1 MKKIFLLLL
10 VLSLLCLYAL
20 LKFHIPEIPQK
31 GQLSAAD
38 CSRFINFSGRFFL
51 LIAAGL
57 FATLVLSPTKGGIE
71 VKRFSSQVWLNGT
84 LSILGTVIVSALIFN
99 PIGTFPWNTNNIT
112 SLNYRFEKPYL
123 YNQLNSVPDMIF
135 LGTSIS
141 LRVPAQKYAQ
151 KFSLTGFNF
160 SVLGATS
167 IDYFTLTNLIVSKS
181 TPDKKPAVIVTEV
194 LSPSLSPLHV
204 GIPYYQQYPINYV
217 EYMPLMPAVE
227 TISTHFDRNFSLSS
241 FFSIIFVEYFTW
253 TKRWTRPFS
262 IFRPD
267 GSTLAGSN
275 TINYKNNLATVS
287 KKLNILLQC
296 DELNSQG
303 KDAISRMVALG
314 KQQHISMV
322 FYRSPI
328 NDDFYKVI
336 KKKPRVYEPCKKK
349 FNQFMQQTQIE
360 NPNVFYVELS
370 HYAPISSGGQAL
382 YKDSHHLNSVGT
394 ERILKVLTPTIQKAI
409 EYSRSR

>member
-1 MKKIFLLLL
+1 MKKNLPLLL

-20 LKFHIPEIPQK
+20 LKFHIPEISQK
-31 GQLSAAD
+31 GQLTVAD
-38 CSRFINFSGRFFL
+38 CDRFINFSERIFL

-71 VKRFSSQVWLNGT
+71 VKRFSSQVWLNGI
-84 LSILGTVIVSALIFN
+84 LSILGTVTISVLIFN

-112 SLNYRFEKPYL
+112 RLNYRFEKPYL
-123 YNQLNSVPDMIF
+123 YNKLNFVPDLIF
-135 LGTSIS
+135 LGTSVS

-167 IDYFTLTNLIVSKS
+167 VDYLTLTNLIVSKS
-181 TPDKKPAVIVTEV
+181 TSDKKPAVIVTEV

-241 FFSIIFVEYFTW
+241 FFSTIFVEYFTW
-253 TKRWTRPFS
+253 TKRWTRPS
-262 IFRPD
+262 STFRPD
-267 GSTLAGSN
+267 GSTSAGSK
-275 TINYKNNLATVS
+275 TINYKNQLATVS
-287 KKLNILLQC
+287 KKLDILLQC

-303 KDAISRMVALG
+303 KDAISKMAALG

-336 KKKPRVYEPCKKK
+336 KKKPSLYEPCKKK
-349 FNQFMQQTQIE
+349 FNQFMQQIQIE
-360 NPNVFYVELS
+360 NPNVFYVDLS

-382 YKDSHHLNSVGT
+382 YKDSHHLNFVGT
-394 ERILKVLTPTIQKAI
+394 ELILEVLTPTIQKAI
-409 EYSRSR
+409 EYSRFR